1 MRPAPGRAAAV
12 HACLRQL
19 EYTDARREVGGHS
32 RIREANSWTALPPL
46 RGKQE
51 TRLLDEAGSQE
62 TMWHRSQ
69 LAEASGS
76 DGKLHLVGLLYH
88 L

>member
-1 MRPAPGRAAAV
+1 MREPTELEPTAPAPDPLLGRQKT
-12 HACLRQL
+12 R
-19 EYTDARREVGGHS
+19 
-32 RIREANSWTALPPL
+32 PL
-46 RGKQE
+46 V
-51 TRLLDEAGSQE
+51 EAGSQE
-62 TMWHRSQ
+62 TMWQCRQ